1 MNTVFMK
8 KLLPI
13 NLICLMVFQSAM
25 LFGMESELNHGSGEV
40 LRGFLCIS
48 WLGKPSYPTSQ
59 TGNISCDLR
68 KSFLKRVLGVRVKSN
83 ELLIPVLAKSNKR
96 GESYDLSCYSHD
108 KFIKLHPKY
117 SSNLIKTDPK
127 LLIKITEE
135 MCFPSYLPWS
145 LLQGKKEG
153 DVVRLLV
160 HGLNVELICSQLL
173 SRQGDKGPERFEDKL
188 KEVVKIFAENPK
200 YVLGDERAFVK
211 KGILV
216 KRGTTYKN
224 GPNGFDNKN
233 KKNNDCTIQ

>member
-1 MNTVFMK
+1 MK

-25 LFGMESELNHGSGEV
+25 LFGMENESNNGRDKV
-40 LRGFLCIS
+40 LKGFLCIS

-59 TGNISCDLR
+59 IGKFISSDLQI
-68 KSFLKRVLGVRVKSN
+68 SFLKKALGVIVKKNEILIPVLVKSN
-83 ELLIPVLAKSNKR
+83 E
-96 GESYDLSCYSHD
+96 SYYWSCYSHE
-108 KFIKLHPKY
+108 KFIELHPEY
-117 SSNLIKTDPK
+117 SSNLIKTDQK
-127 LLIKITEE
+127 LLTKITEE

-145 LLQGKKEG
+145 LLRGIKEG

-173 SRQGDKGPERFEDKL
+173 SRRGDKGSERFEVKL
-188 KEVVKIFAENPK
+188 KEVMESFAKNPK

-216 KRGTTYKN
+216 KTGTTYKN
-224 GPNGFDNKN
+224 GPNGFDNEN
-233 KKNNDCTIQ
+233 KKNNYCTIQ

>member
-1 MNTVFMK
+1 MK
-8 KLLPI
+8 KLSPI

-40 LRGFLCIS
+40 LKGFLCIS

-59 TGNISCDLR
+59 TGKFISRDLQ
-68 KSFLKRVLGVRVKSN
+68 KSFLKRVLDVRVKSN
-83 ELLIPVLAKSNKR
+83 ELLIPVLAKSKSDEN
-96 GESYDLSCYSHD
+96 YYWSCYSHER
-108 KFIKLHPKY
+108 FIELHSEY

-160 HGLNVELICSQLL
+160 HGLNVELTCSQLL

-224 GPNGFDNKN
+224 GPNGFDNEN